1 MFDRLAPE
9 LNKKNKRFYADS
21 VSEGG
26 RFDRLEDELLWLK
39 ESGVGIPVYNVDEPR
54 VPLKL

>member
-1 MFDRLAPE
+1 MHLTFE
-9 LNKKNKRFYADS
+9 TNWYMEFADG

-26 RFDRLEDELLWLK
+26 RFDRLEDEFLWLK
-39 ESGVGIPVYNVDEPR
+39 ESCVGIPVYNVDEPR